1 MRSEMNHTSP
11 ALVADRMPSEAALP
25 VDWRELYDALGERV
39 FRMLH
44 RMTGDGG
51 PRRHVPVTDRLARTH
66 TLSVRH
72 ARLEHAAV
80 SGRGGTLGVPN
91 STHIIVR
98 NAGHEQVLPHPDVL
112 GAIARFLSGADVDDV
127 TAGWP
132 PLRFVPIEGY
142 DPARTH
148 PSVPRG

>member
-1 MRSEMNHTSP
+1 MADLGDTFRSPIVSP
-11 ALVADRMPSEAALP
+11 V
-25 VDWRELYDALGERV
+25 
-39 FRMLH
+39 
-44 RMTGDGG
+44 
-51 PRRHVPVTDRLARTH
+51 RTLF
-66 TLSVRH
+66 LS
-72 ARLEHAAV
+72 
-80 SGRGGTLGVPN
+80 GTLDWNTPPFQAEEVRWGFPN
-91 STHIIVR
+91 SSHIIVR